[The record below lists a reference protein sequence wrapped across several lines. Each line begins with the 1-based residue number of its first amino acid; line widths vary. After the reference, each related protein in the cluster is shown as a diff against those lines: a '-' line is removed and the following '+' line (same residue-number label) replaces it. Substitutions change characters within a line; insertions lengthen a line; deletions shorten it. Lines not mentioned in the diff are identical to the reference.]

1 MKLQGKRVA
10 ILVEDNYEALEV
22 WYPDLCLREAGVEV
36 TIVGPEARSYKSTH
50 GLPVQAR
57 VSADQIRVADFDAL
71 VIPSG
76 AAAEAISYQPPMLA
90 LIDAAIH
97 QGKLLA
103 VIVSAGRPLAAAAD
117 ECKKDVVVLFDMQ
130 PTLRKAEG
138 SYANNAVIRKGNLIQ
153 ARSPADLVAFCR
165 KIIAA
170 LVTAQPSAGANMNR
184 S

>member
-22 WYPDLCLREAGVEV
+22 WYPDLCLREAGAEV

-57 VSADQIRVADFDAL
+57 VSADQIRVDDFDAL

-103 VIVSAGRPLAAAAD
+103 VIVSAGRPLAAAN
-117 ECKKDVVVLFDMQ
+117 ECKNDVVVLFDMQ
-130 PTLRKAEG
+130 QTPRKAQG

-170 LVTAQPSAGANMNR
+170 LVTAQLSAGPT
-184 S
+184 